1 MRSTDLPVLRTF
13 LPLPSEYSDRMD
25 YYANRTKVRQY
36 AEDYKV
42 AESRQDQLAVNKR
55 AGFNVSEFRLFDRRI
70 EKDLRKIFDRKKQLE
85 STNVDPV
92 MRIEQLQK
100 LSEAEER
107 LFDTFN
113 KRFREA
119 TK

>member
-1 MRSTDLPVLRTF
+1 MTGLEDCRLRSSSSVPKRLSG
-13 LPLPSEYSDRMD
+13 PLAST
-25 YYANRTKVRQY
+25 N
-36 AEDYKV
+36 
-42 AESRQDQLAVNKR
+42 N
-55 AGFNVSEFRLFDRRI
+55 GSEFRLFDRRI

-85 STNVDPV
+85 SSNVDPV
-92 MRIEQLQK
+92 MRIEEMQK
-100 LSEAEER
+100 LSEAEEL